1 MEKLFTRN
9 ATSLNWLYE
18 SKPSLLGCERW
29 RPTSARTRRRSAS
42 GRECQY
48 SPKVVH
54 RNAHSHA
61 RANLDYLLADH
72 DI

>member
-1 MEKLFTRN
+1 MREVVTHL
-9 ATSLNWLYE
+9 
-18 SKPSLLGCERW
+18 CEDE
-29 RPTSARTRRRSAS
+29 ARRRSAS